1 MPTCPVKVYYF
12 NTKNVINLIAVE
24 FFTTT
29 DILDEV
35 LISIRDVLQDH
46 GLPFGFV
53 QAKVLY
59 NPRLELKFMN
69 VIALENKR
77 QARSRGRGRGARA
90 PPEIFRLE
98 LNSATK
104 VEFFY

>member
-1 MPTCPVKVYYF
+1 MPTCSVKVYYF
-12 NTKNVINLIAVE
+12 NTKNVMNLIAVE

-29 DILDEV
+29 DILDEM

-59 NPRLELKFMN
+59 NPSLELKYMN

-77 QARSRGRGRGARA
+77 STT
-90 PPEIFRLE
+90 
-98 LNSATK
+98 SK
-104 VEFFY
+104 H

>member
-1 MPTCPVKVYYF
+1 MPTCSVKVYYF
-12 NTKNVINLIAVE
+12 NTKSVMNLIAVE

-29 DILDEV
+29 DILDQM

-59 NPRLELKFMN
+59 NPRLELKYMN

-77 QARSRGRGRGARA
+77 STT
-90 PPEIFRLE
+90 
-98 LNSATK
+98 SK
-104 VEFFY
+104 H

>member
-1 MPTCPVKVYYF
+1 MYYF

-29 DILDEV
+29 DILDEM

-53 QAKVLY
+53 QAKC
-59 NPRLELKFMN
+59 
-69 VIALENKR
+69 
-77 QARSRGRGRGARA
+77 
-90 PPEIFRLE
+90 
-98 LNSATK
+98 
-104 VEFFY
+104 VEKQSKA